1 MINYYKLAIPGIFV
15 ALLGGGIMGLLAFNF
30 YPEKHVNINIGGECY
45 EFFDDAFYEYQKLSA
60 NKDIELLKLQLG
72 LIRSKILDKTETVI
86 PISFSGN
93 LDKIDNFIHQYDIA
107 VSERH
112 DISNND
118 NVKKIIIKGN
128 IKIKDYYSILNNLT
142 YTDLNPLTKTI
153 AGSVGIERINYL
165 TDKDKN
171 IISDF
176 AHNYM
181 KSGLE
186 KIISDTNKD
195 IKPAECRTKIVY

>member
-30 YPEKHVNINIGGECY
+30 YPEKHVNINIGGNCY

-60 NKDIELLKLQLG
+60 DRDIEILKLQLG
-72 LIRSKILDKTETVI
+72 LIRSKMLDKTETVI

-93 LDKIDNFIHQYDIA
+93 LDKIDKFIHQYDIV

-128 IKIKDYYSILNNLT
+128 IRIKDYYSILNNLT
-142 YTDLNPLTKTI
+142 YADLNPLTKTI

-171 IISDF
+171 ILSTF
-176 AHNYM
+176 SHSYM

-186 KIISDTNKD
+186 KIISDINKD

>member
-1 MINYYKLAIPGIFV
+1 MINYYKLAIPGIFI

-30 YPEKHVNINIGGECY
+30 YPEKHVNINIGGKCY

-60 NKDIELLKLQLG
+60 TRDIEVLKLQLG
-72 LIRSKILDKTETVI
+72 LIRSKLLDKSETVI

-93 LDKIDNFIHQYDIA
+93 LDKIDKFIQQYDIV

-118 NVKKIIIKGN
+118 NIKKIIIKGN
-128 IKIKDYYSILNNLT
+128 IKIKNYYSILTNLT

-165 TDKDKN
+165 TEKDKN
-171 IISDF
+171 ILSNF
-176 AHNYM
+176 SHNYM
-181 KSGLE
+181 GNGLE

-195 IKPAECRTKIVY
+195 IKTAECRTKIVY